1 MLKIGV
7 KYCGNCNPQI
17 NGPKLVKKVKKLLP
31 DSLFLSAEVPD
42 IDVLLIVSGCP
53 VDCATRPKFI
63 GPLVVIAGKTVDRMP
78 CEAAKI
84 AEVVAEKLQKHDS
97 KA

>member
-17 NGPKLVKKVKKLLP
+17 DGPKLVKRIKELLP
-31 DSLFLSAEVPD
+31 DSLFLSAEDPG

-53 VDCATRPKFI
+53 VDCATRPKFT
-63 GPLVVIAGKTVDRMP
+63 GPLVVVAGKTVDRVP
-78 CEAAKI
+78 CEAAEI
-84 AEVVAEKLQKHDS
+84 PEVVAEKLQKYDS
-97 KA
+97 KE